1 MRLGRGG
8 MRLTGL
14 LIGLALVLGC
24 STISIDSPTQNPST
38 SGSTRAAPSPRASA
52 EETARPPYFEVDG
65 GEGAS
70 LLIMGT
76 IHLGPRA
83 GWRLSDEILAGLA
96 RADAFRLEVDPR
108 AIDEDQVASILARRV
123 VLPVGTTLEDVIE
136 PETVILLQEY
146 DARLTEFGLPEQ
158 ARRRLKPWYLAMGL
172 IQGAS
177 ARSGYHTA
185 QASDLTVLDSAG
197 DRPLEG
203 LETFDEALLLL
214 DSLSPQLQDLMLRDT
229 VSRLEEAV
237 AEVDSLIRAWRRGD
251 RDALAALARQGVE
264 DLPELTQFYDVL
276 LNQRN
281 RRWLSLLR
289 ALLDDPAQANATVF
303 VGVGALHVVGPD
315 SIPALLEDAG
325 YRVTTLH

>member
-1 MRLGRGG
+1 MRWDRGG
-8 MRLTGL
+8 LRVTGFL
-14 LIGLALVLGC
+14 VGLALMLGC
-24 STISIDSPTQNPST
+24 GTTLSDPPTPNPST
-38 SGSTRAAPSPRASA
+38 SGSTRTAASARTSA
-52 EETARPPYFEVDG
+52 EETARPPYFEIDG

-76 IHLGPRA
+76 VHLGPLA

-108 AIDEDQVASILARRV
+108 TIREDQAASLLARRV
-123 VLPVGTTLEDVIE
+123 MLPVGTTLEDVIE
-136 PETVILLQEY
+136 PETAGLLEQH
-146 DARLTEFGLPEQ
+146 DALLIEFGLPEQ

-177 ARSGYHTA
+177 ARSGYNTA
-185 QASDLTVLDSAG
+185 QASDLDVLDSAG
-197 DRPLEG
+197 ERPLEG

-237 AEVDSLIRAWRRGD
+237 AEVDSLVRAWRLGD
-251 RDALAALARQGVE
+251 RNALAALARQGVG
-264 DLPELTQFYDVL
+264 DLPELAQFYDVL

-289 ALLDDPAQANATVF
+289 ALLDDPTQANATVF

-325 YRVTTLH
+325 YRVMILH